1 MSILIQ
7 LCPALLLLTGIL
19 IAAFRDLR
27 AQTVILRI
35 QGIGLGMLP
44 LLLAIEQHSVALAV
58 AGVIELAIR
67 GFLLPGL
74 LMRTVKRLPPEQD
87 PSTVRNTASSFLL
100 SGILTVIANLVF
112 LPLTRATST
121 TLGQSSFIGLV
132 LVFLGLQ
139 VLLMRRRAIG
149 QTIGFLMI
157 DNGIDAF
164 GFLATLGVPF
174 ILELGGGLDLVF
186 VVLILAVLTNRMVI
200 KFEGTDIDDLSEL
213 RER

>member
-132 LVFLGLQ
+132 LVFLGIQ

-149 QTIGFLMI
+149 QIIGFLMI

>member
-87 PSTVRNTASSFLL
+87 PSTVRNTASSFFL

-132 LVFLGLQ
+132 LVFLGIQ

-149 QTIGFLMI
+149 QIIGFLMI

>member
-121 TLGQSSFIGLV
+121 ILGQSSFIGLV
-132 LVFLGLQ
+132 LVFLGIQ

-149 QTIGFLMI
+149 QIIGFLMI

>member
-58 AGVIELAIR
+58 AGVIELAVR

-87 PSTVRNTASSFLL
+87 PSRVRNTASSFLL

-132 LVFLGLQ
+132 LVFLGIQ
-139 VLLMRRRAIG
+139 VLLMRRRAMG
-149 QTIGFLMI
+149 QIIGFLMI

-174 ILELGGGLDLVF
+174 ILELGGSLDLVF

>member
-1 MSILIQ
+1 
-7 LCPALLLLTGIL
+7 
-19 IAAFRDLR
+19 
-27 AQTVILRI
+27 
-35 QGIGLGMLP
+35 MLP

-58 AGVIELAIR
+58 SGVIELAIR

-132 LVFLGLQ
+132 LVFLGIQ

-149 QTIGFLMI
+149 QIIGFLMI